1 MNTAQKLE
9 NARKNYIEVG
19 KMCIPYGSNRHGVNG
34 WHLPFGDFTTD
45 RTYAVLRM
53 ERIYA
58 AYGIPSH

>member
-19 KMCIPYGSNRHGVNG
+19 KMCIPYGPNRHGIMG
-34 WHLPFGDFTTD
+34 YHLPFGGFTTN
-45 RTYAVLRM
+45 RINAVLRM

-58 AYGIPSH
+58 AYGIPTH